1 MPPVRGER
9 ETRKQNPAL
18 WKRAT
23 TGSAADLLTPYHAR
37 FRPVVPRLSPFLP
50 RLHCPAPSI
59 TFEPSISSNRLFCS
73 FDGDDERDPLFA
85 CPFRLFASFRFL
97 FTITWPCR
105 HGDCSPRAPCII
117 HLSYHIWPG
126 SLTRQFGIL
135 QLSNDSASVNIH
147 SSLRYYA
154 CYNVHPDPTPCP
166 WPNNYLSRNA
176 SMQHCEPT
184 TPRPRRRGMT
194 RRLSRGLNT
203 VCFVQCQSGS
213 FRGHVHRL
221 VVRRGMSSSGKSPS
235 RHRRHDHSLGS
246 VVADTCLIAQ
256 QVLQDGRSTRDRTT
270 GGLCGLSHCSVS
282 AYI

>member
-1 MPPVRGER
+1 M
-9 ETRKQNPAL
+9 
-18 WKRAT
+18 
-23 TGSAADLLTPYHAR
+23 
-37 FRPVVPRLSPFLP
+37 
-50 RLHCPAPSI
+50 PSI
-59 TFEPSISSNRLFCS
+59 TFEPSNRLFCS

-117 HLSYHIWPG
+117 DSSICLIIYG
-126 SLTRQFGIL
+126 QARQLGIRDPPT
-135 QLSNDSASVNIH
+135 SHDSVSVNIH